1 MTMDEAVISALGTGF
16 TGAILRPGDD
26 AFEDARKVHN
36 GMIDRRPALI
46 ARCLG
51 TADVVAAVNLA
62 RENELDVA
70 VRGGG
75 HNIAG
80 NAVCDDG
87 LMIDLSSMKGIHI
100 DPNARTAQ
108 AQPGLTWAEFNR
120 ETQIHGLATT
130 GGVVSSTGIAGLTL
144 GGGLGWLMGKHGM
157 TVDNL
162 RSVEVVTAAGEVL
175 TASEREHSDLFW
187 GLRGGGGNFGIA
199 TSFEYQLH
207 PVGEVVSG
215 IIAHPFDSA
224 RDVLRFYR
232 EFTASLPDELTVF
245 SGLLH
250 APDGSGTPI
259 AVMILCHCGSPAD
272 AEAAVRPVKEFGSPI
287 VDGISP
293 RSYEETNT
301 LLDDGFPKGALNYWK
316 SSFLN
321 ELSDEAIDTL
331 IAQFSTCPSPMSG
344 LLLEHFHGEVTRVG
358 QTDTAFPHRQTGY
371 NLLVV
376 SEWLDAADSDTNI
389 AWARETYD
397 AMRPYMAG
405 GRYVN
410 YLGEE
415 EGEDPVAAAYGPNY
429 QRLRALKDTYD
440 PQNLFHMNQNILP
453 SAR

>member
-1 MTMDEAVISALGTGF
+1 
-16 TGAILRPGDD
+16 
-26 AFEDARKVHN
+26 
-36 GMIDRRPALI
+36 MIDRRPALI

-51 TADVVAAVNLA
+51 TADVVAAVNFA

-75 HNIAG
+75 HNVAG

-87 LMIDLSSMKGIHI
+87 LMIDLSLMKGIHI

-120 ETQIHGLATT
+120 ETQVHGLATT
-130 GGVVSSTGIAGLTL
+130 GGVISTTGIAGLTL

-157 TVDNL
+157 SVDNL

-175 TASEREHSDLFW
+175 TASEREHTDLFW
-187 GLRGGGGNFGIA
+187 GLRGGGGNFGVA

-215 IIAHPFDSA
+215 VIAHPFDSA

-245 SGLLH
+245 CGLRY
-250 APDGSGTPI
+250 APDGSGMPI
-259 AVMILCHCGSPAD
+259 AAMILCHCGSSAD

-287 VDGISP
+287 VDEIAP
-293 RSYEETNT
+293 RSYEVTNT

-321 ELSDEAIDTL
+321 ALSDEAIDTL
-331 IAQFSTCPSPMSG
+331 IAQFSTCPSPMSA
-344 LLLEHFHGEVTRVG
+344 LLLEHIHGGVTRVG

-371 NLLVV
+371 NLLII
-376 SEWLDAADSDTNI
+376 SQWLDAADSDTNI

-397 AMRPYMAG
+397 AMRPHMAG

-410 YLGEE
+410 YIGEE

-440 PQNLFHMNQNILP
+440 PQNLFHMNQNIPP

>member
-1 MTMDEAVISALGTGF
+1 MTIDDAVILALGTGF
-16 TGAILRPGDD
+16 TGAILWPGDD
-26 AFEDARKVHN
+26 AYEDARKVHN

-51 TADVVAAVNLA
+51 TADVVAAVNCA

-75 HNIAG
+75 HNVAG

-87 LMIDLSSMKGIHI
+87 LMIDLSLMKGIHI

-120 ETQIHGLATT
+120 ETQVHGLATT
-130 GGVVSSTGIAGLTL
+130 GGMNLLDRHRRVDARRRSGLADGQAG
-144 GGGLGWLMGKHGM
+144 MC
-157 TVDNL
+157 VDNL

-175 TASEREHSDLFW
+175 TASEREHTDLFW

-207 PVGEVVSG
+207 PVGEMVSG

-245 SGLLH
+245 CGLLH

-259 AVMILCHCGSPAD
+259 AAITLCHCGSPAD

-287 VDGISP
+287 VDEIAP
-293 RSYEETNT
+293 RSYEVTNT
-301 LLDDGFPKGALNYWK
+301 LLDDGFPKGAL
-316 SSFLN
+316 
-321 ELSDEAIDTL
+321 I
-331 IAQFSTCPSPMSG
+331 
-344 LLLEHFHGEVTRVG
+344 GEG
-358 QTDTAFPHRQTGY
+358 QTDTAFPHRQIGY
-371 NLLVV
+371 NLLII
-376 SEWLDAADSDTNI
+376 SEWQDAADSDANI
-389 AWARETYD
+389 TWARETYD
-397 AMRPYMAG
+397 AMRPQMAG

-415 EGEDPVAAAYGPNY
+415 EGEDSVAAAYGPNY

-440 PQNLFHMNQNILP
+440 PQNLFHMNQNIPP

>member
-1 MTMDEAVISALGTGF
+1 M
-16 TGAILRPGDD
+16 
-26 AFEDARKVHN
+26 
-36 GMIDRRPALI
+36 
-46 ARCLG
+46 
-51 TADVVAAVNLA
+51 
-62 RENELDVA
+62 
-70 VRGGG
+70 
-75 HNIAG
+75 
-80 NAVCDDG
+80 
-87 LMIDLSSMKGIHI
+87 
-100 DPNARTAQ
+100 
-108 AQPGLTWAEFNR
+108 
-120 ETQIHGLATT
+120 
-130 GGVVSSTGIAGLTL
+130 TL

-157 TVDNL
+157 CVDNL

-175 TASEREHSDLFW
+175 TESEREHTDLFW

-207 PVGEVVSG
+207 PVGEMVSG

-245 SGLLH
+245 CGLLH
-250 APDGSGTPI
+250 VPDGSGTPI
-259 AVMILCHCGSPAD
+259 AAITLCHCGSPAD

-287 VDGISP
+287 VDKIAP
-293 RSYEETNT
+293 RSYEVTNT

-331 IAQFSTCPSPMSG
+331 IARFSTCPSPMSA
-344 LLLEHFHGEVTRVG
+344 LLLEHFHGSATRVG
-358 QTDTAFPHRQTGY
+358 QTDTAFPHRQIGY
-371 NLLVV
+371 NLLIV
-376 SEWLDAADSDTNI
+376 SEWQDAADSDANTT
-389 AWARETYD
+389 WARETYD
-397 AMRPYMAG
+397 AMRPRMAG

-415 EGEDPVAAAYGPNY
+415 EGEDSVAAAYGPNY

-440 PQNLFHMNQNILP
+440 PQNLFRMNQNIPP